1 MPSEPEYISVD
12 VDSTDLWLFRSLLTR
27 YKAMVYTVEYN
38 SCFPLDRAITF
49 PNDATERWQ
58 GDRGYGASLKA
69 LQMVA
74 AEGGY
79 SLLWVVPLLDA
90 VFIRNDLIE
99 DGSGE
104 LAFPLSRW
112 KQATSINHHLRLK
125 DASRSD
131 FFLDYETYVQSG
143 GDLAASR
150 RSARDVARRSLLED
164 PWSVNR
170 CMRLARRSFDFLRGC

>member
-1 MPSEPEYISVD
+1 
-12 VDSTDLWLFRSLLTR
+12 
-27 YKAMVYTVEYN
+27 
-38 SCFPLDRAITF
+38 
-49 PNDATERWQ
+49 
-58 GDRGYGASLKA
+58 
-69 LQMVA
+69 MVA

-79 SLLWVVPLLDA
+79 SLLWVVRSLDA

-104 LAFPLSRW
+104 LVFPLSRW
-112 KQATSINHHLRLK
+112 KHTTSFNHHRSLT

-131 FFLDYETYVQSG
+131 LFIDYETYVQSG

-150 RSARDVARRSLLED
+150 RSARDVARKCLLED

-170 CMRLARRSFDFLRGC
+170 CMRIARKTLDFLRGRSCG